1 MATFNFNKVNLAA
14 AQIPSAITASQT
26 SITVDA
32 SESALF
38 PTVPFFA
45 TIMPA
50 GGVPN
55 TLNSEI
61 VQVTAVNT
69 STGVLTITRAQ
80 RSTTAKAQDEGAVI
94 MNGVYI
100 EDLAQAQAVGLAFFS
115 ATNVSVSSSYSYWNI
130 DNAMLPTTP
139 TNGMSIR
146 VVFGADTSSPSAQLR
161 LNGGTYKNV
170 YAGVGLTAT
179 ASNVNTTTPFN
190 PKSGI
195 IYELVY
201 YNNAWYAMNVPANNS
216 ITSDNVDW
224 ATFGGLVYA
233 GRVGFNK
240 RTYSNGYMYLQ
251 NKQDLYAATGVSS
264 SLTNGNL
271 YLTFTL
277 PSGQFVAD
285 VQSTLWVGSNTWDYM
300 WLKNEKNGT
309 EFSNSMG
316 PKAGA
321 WAFVNTRGVT
331 KITNGDNLRAYL
343 ATAGNNFSDGNMA
356 DANSFMQVLIY
367 RTG

>member
-130 DNAMLPTTP
+130 DNAMLPTAP

-146 VVFGADTSSPSAQLR
+146 VVFGADTSGPAAQLR
-161 LNGGTYKNV
+161 LNGGTYHNV

-224 ATFGGLVYA
+224 ATFPRLVAIGEIKSTAITSGGAFVGLGINSTKTIYDSKYA
-233 GRVGFNK
+233 SIASSGEDFTLQPGKYMVIGRIRWLDANDNRNCFFGIRVDQGNTDNIKYGNWGF
-240 RTYSNGYMYLQ
+240 SNLRLSQ
-251 NKQDLYAATGVSS
+251 ETTTVFELSAATNIRTVV
-264 SLTNGNL
+264 
-271 YLTFTL
+271 FT
-277 PSGQFVAD
+277 PV
-285 VQSTLWVGSNTWDYM
+285 
-300 WLKNEKNGT
+300 
-309 EFSNSMG
+309 
-316 PKAGA
+316 
-321 WAFVNTRGVT
+321 
-331 KITNGDNLRAYL
+331 
-343 ATAGNNFSDGNMA
+343 
-356 DANSFMQVLIY
+356 ANSVSGGIVWVLRIK
-367 RTG
+367 